1 MPNVVVVFVGGTDTH
16 PCVDVGVDG
25 FLSRV
30 VNGVVDYLV
39 NGDVPNSVLRDGINK
54 RVSDGVSKIMGV
66 VHVKGHRW
74 PSTIESILSR
84 TAHALL
90 KETALCVGSGRFVA
104 STAEFCAYIDEV
116 RAVIC
121 GSPDLLIHDLRS
133 KSTFLVELRLAPTFG
148 DYTPFI
154 KMAAIKLAIYSW
166 LFSNY
171 YAENIEWQL
180 AYIALIHYT
189 REGGNALGA
198 VLHPICIRV
207 TDTIR
212 SFITNAYRAWRNKT
226 MIRVSDCKL
235 ARLIYGKKFT
245 KCVNEEVL
253 IDMPSW
259 VASMNEAVNNQ
270 LFRKWKALQSE
281 ASVKPR
287 WRLIKAVG

>member
-1 MPNVVVVFVGGTDTH
+1 VVVVFVVVEGS
-16 PCVDVGVDG
+16 PCVAGVG

-30 VNGVVDYLV
+30 VNEVIDCLGS
-39 NGDVPNSVLRDGINK
+39 GDVPSRVLRDGINR

-90 KETALCVGSGRFVA
+90 KEVALGVGSGRFIP
-104 STAEFCAYIDEV
+104 SLTEFCTYVDEV
-116 RAVIC
+116 KAAIC

-148 DYTPFI
+148 DYSPFI
-154 KMAAIKLAIYSW
+154 KVAAIKLAIHSW
-166 LFSNY
+166 LLNNY

-180 AYIALIHYT
+180 SYIAIIHYT
-189 REGGNALGA
+189 KQRGKTLDAEVFPL
-198 VLHPICIRV
+198 CIRV
-207 TDTIR
+207 TDSIR
-212 SFITNAYRAWRNKT
+212 SFITNAYRAWRNKS

-259 VASMNEAVNNQ
+259 AASMNEAVNNR
-270 LFRKWKALQSE
+270 LFRKWKALQRE
-281 ASVKPR
+281 ASEKPR
-287 WRLIKAVG
+287 

>member
-1 MPNVVVVFVGGTDTH
+1 VVVENS

-25 FLSRV
+25 FLSSIINEV
-30 VNGVVDYLV
+30 VGYLGS
-39 NGDVPNSVLRDGINK
+39 GDVPNSVLRDGINR
-54 RVSDGVSKIMGV
+54 RVSNAVTKIMGV
-66 VHVKGHRW
+66 VHVRGHRW

-90 KETALCVGSGRFVA
+90 KETALGVRSGRFVA
-104 STAEFCAYIDEV
+104 STAEFCAYVDETK
-116 RAVIC
+116 AVIC

-180 AYIALIHYT
+180 GYIALIHYT
-189 REGGNALGA
+189 KQRDKTLDAEVFPL
-198 VLHPICIRV
+198 CIRV

-212 SFITNAYRAWRNKT
+212 SFITNTYRAWRNKT

-235 ARLIYGKKFT
+235 AKLIYGRRFT

-259 VASMNEAVNNQ
+259 IVSMNEAVNNQ
-270 LFRKWKALQSE
+270 LFRKWKTLQSG
-281 ASVKPR
+281 ASMESR
-287 WRLIKAVG
+287 

>member
-1 MPNVVVVFVGGTDTH
+1 VVVVKNTLL
-16 PCVDVGVDG
+16 CIAGVDG
-25 FLSRV
+25 FLSSIINWV
-30 VNGVVDYLV
+30 IDYLV
-39 NGDVPNSVLRDGINK
+39 NGDVPSRVLRDGIN
-54 RVSDGVSKIMGV
+54 RRISNAVTKIMGV

-90 KETALCVGSGRFVA
+90 KEVALGVRPGRFVA
-104 STAEFCAYIDEV
+104 STAEFCAYVDEV

-154 KMAAIKLAIYSW
+154 KMAAVKLAIYSW
-166 LFSNY
+166 LLNNY
-171 YAENIEWQL
+171 YAGGGDWQL
-180 AYIALIHYT
+180 GYIAIIHYT
-189 REGGNALGA
+189 KQRGKTLDAE
-198 VLHPICIRV
+198 VFPICIRV
-207 TDTIR
+207 TDSIR

-235 ARLIYGKKFT
+235 ARLIYGRRFT

-253 IDMPSW
+253 IETPSW
-259 VASMNEAVNNQ
+259 VASMNEAINNK
-270 LFRKWKALQSE
+270 LFRKWRAVQRE
-281 ASVKPR
+281 ASVEPR
-287 WRLIKAVG
+287 